1 MEIHYADINGDI
13 DKVLSIEGYVP
24 KLSRSF
30 KTIIN
35 IVDNTYDTNNEE
47 YILIKYKNILYCVDT
62 TLINMKIN
70 YNSYKNKL
78 DYDKYKIPVNVYIT
92 MIGSIIS
99 DL

>member
-13 DKVLSIEGYVP
+13 NKVLSIEGYVP

-35 IVDNTYDTNNEE
+35 IVDNTYDTNSEE

-78 DYDKYKIPVNVYIT
+78 NYGKYKIPTNVYIA
-92 MIGSIIS
+92 MIGSIITE
-99 DL
+99 L